1 MNDELKQKNFAT
13 NEEETLGR
21 ALWGET
27 KSRVLDPFR
36 ANPMQR
42 TFETIALFGAVLA
55 FIFSFFV
62 GLSLAGNGLTEIP
75 DGMIDLSVILNRFD
89 LSYFLWEGYE
99 IFFFSYE
106 LNANTAFTFIVLILN
121 TLFCLVAII
130 PTGYFAVKTLL
141 KYINILPFDAAEKGG
156 VPSRFERFAQKNF
169 KLAPPDRKNIFVEAG
184 KAWMFYAVG
193 ATVLLALS
201 SIAVK
206 NVNFSVSQL
215 SLTFNTATLTG
226 LILSGVCLLIAGFG
240 NFLTEKVGSFTKQ
253 RVLGLSFTAGAFIT
267 AIVAFFLLGGAAIG
281 FTVPTAYGEI
291 SMSMNF
297 LGMLSLATSESGF
310 NFEIDGMLGTIIGG
324 IGGTLVHC
332 ALFAMLAV
340 EMYAIF
346 SAFTEKQAPALKNFA
361 IISAIVSLLYIVFA
375 IVSAINFKILSLGT
389 SVEGAESMFWLPV
402 VIFVLTAVCAIFAS
416 LAQKSLAAQT
426 GVQNGGANPPAVAEG
441 IRIPT
446 SQPNDEM
453 QASEA
458 VQASGVPADETDRT
472 GGTDAA
478 SADET

>member
-1 MNDELKQKNFAT
+1 MNDERKQKNFAT

-42 TFETIALFGAVLA
+42 TFETIALLGAVLA

-240 NFLTEKVGSFTKQ
+240 NLLNEKVNSFTKK
-253 RVLGLSFTAGAFIT
+253 RALGLFFTAGAFIA
-267 AIVAFFLLGGAAIG
+267 AIAAFFLLGGAALG

-297 LGMLSLATSESGF
+297 LGMLGLATSESGF
-310 NFEIDGMLGTIIGG
+310 NFEIDGMIGTIIGG

-340 EMYAIF
+340 ELYAIF
-346 SAFTEKQAPALKNFA
+346 SAFAEKQTPALKNFA
-361 IISAIVSLLYIVFA
+361 IISAIVALLYVVFA
-375 IVSAINFKILSLGT
+375 IISAVSFKILSLGT
-389 SVEGAESMFWLPV
+389 AIEGAESVFWLPV
-402 VIFVLTAVCAIFAS
+402 VIFVLTVICAVFAS
-416 LAQKSLAAQT
+416 LAQKSFAAQT
-426 GVQNGGANPPAVAEG
+426 GIPNGGANLPAVG
-441 IRIPT
+441 GSLPT
-446 SQPNDEM
+446 SQPNDGT
-453 QASEA
+453 QVNQSI
-458 VQASGVPADETDRT
+458 QTSGVPADQTDRT
-472 GGTDAA
+472 DGTDAA
-478 SADET
+478 RDDET

>member
-1 MNDELKQKNFAT
+1 MNDEQRQKNFAT

-62 GLSLAGNGLTEIP
+62 GLSLTENGLTGISEDI
-75 DGMIDLSVILNRFD
+75 MDLSTITDRFN

-99 IFFFSYE
+99 LFFFAYE
-106 LNANTAFTFIVLILN
+106 LNANSAFTFIVLILN

-141 KYINILPFDAAEKGG
+141 KYINILPFDAAGKGG
-156 VPSRFERFAQKNF
+156 APSRFERFLQKNF
-169 KLAPPDRKNIFVEAG
+169 KLAPPDRKNIFIDAG
-184 KAWMFYAVG
+184 KAWIFYAVG

-215 SLTFNTATLTG
+215 SLSFDTATLTG

-310 NFEIDGMLGTIIGG
+310 NFEIDGMIGTIIGG

-361 IISAIVSLLYIVFA
+361 IISAIVSLLYVVFA
-375 IVSAINFKILSLGT
+375 IVSAVSFKILSLGT
-389 SVEGAESMFWLPV
+389 AIEGAKSMFWLPV
-402 VIFVLTAVCAIFAS
+402 VIFVLTAVCAVFAS

-426 GVQNGGANPPAVAEG
+426 DVPSGGANPPAVAEG
-441 IRIPT
+441 IRISM
-446 SQPNDEM
+446 SQPNDET

-458 VQASGVPADETDRT
+458 VQAIGVPADETN
-472 GGTDAA
+472 GTDAA
-478 SADET
+478 SADEM